1 MSVVE
6 KYISGHS
13 PELILR
19 VQTLVDQNRLG
30 PWLLGRYPVPHGIS
44 NDKDLRE
51 MVLVYKNRY
60 LKNSGPLSK
69 VVYDKSIRISDNALG
84 LHSFVTR
91 SQGAKLKRKNEIRI
105 SSVLK
110 KAPQELLEMV
120 VVHELAHLKEKD
132 HNKVFYQ
139 LCSHML
145 ADYHQLEF
153 DMYLYL
159 IHLETCGP
167 LYVGK

>member
-6 KYISGHS
+6 KYISGYS
-13 PELILR
+13 PELISR
-19 VQTLVDQNRLG
+19 VQSLVEKKRLG
-30 PWLLGRYPVPHGIS
+30 PWLSDKYPVPHRIH
-44 NDKDLRE
+44 NDKELRE
-51 MVLVYKNRY
+51 IVFVYKNRY

-69 VVYDKSIRISDNALG
+69 VIYDKNIRISDNALG

-91 SQGAKLKRKNEIRI
+91 SQGSKLKRKNEIRI
-105 SSVLK
+105 SSILK

-132 HNKVFYQ
+132 HNKVFYK
-139 LCSHML
+139 LCSNML
-145 ADYHQLEF
+145 PDYHQLEF

-159 IHLETCGP
+159 IHLETCGA
-167 LYVGK
+167 LYSDK